1 MKRRTDRV
9 IAISAIAAVAVVP
22 TVSLVAIKTD
32 VAALV
37 GAGDTPPAAAPQ
49 QDPSAQNPN
58 NAAGQAATPA
68 GSAVPL
74 PGTPGAGSPN
84 GPGGPGSA
92 NTVKKPVP
100 GPELRSFTRLTDV
113 KLTTGEGGDYQHQS
127 ETATIRVWPS
137 FAMTATGVRETMK
150 AGTLTKITQKVIVS
164 GSTMKSYD
172 GAEWTQSTLTK
183 AQLTKLQNE
192 SDPRQFTHLIKSVP
206 GMTASGPDKDGFTHY
221 LANGLMGNVYP
232 FMPEEA
238 ADEISQVIPTNAGV
252 TLDLWADGRQR
263 PSRIG
268 FASEA
273 PGGKFTGSM
282 TFRSYR

>member
-37 GAGDTPPAAAPQ
+37 GAGDAPPAAAPQ
-49 QDPSAQNPN
+49 QDPSARNPN
-58 NAAGQAATPA
+58 SAEGQAAAPA
-68 GSAVPL
+68 GSASPL
-74 PGTPGAGSPN
+74 PGTPGAAVPN
-84 GPGGPGSA
+84 GPGTPGT
-92 NTVKKPVP
+92 NTAKKPVP

-137 FAMTATGVRETMK
+137 FAMTATGVRETME

-172 GAEWTQSTLTK
+172 GAKWTRSTLTR
-183 AQLTKLQNE
+183 AQLSKLQNE
-192 SDPRQFTHLIKSVP
+192 SDPRQFTHLIRSVP
-206 GMTASGPDKDGFTHY
+206 GMTATGPDKDGRTHY

-252 TLDLWADGRQR
+252 TLDLWADAGSR